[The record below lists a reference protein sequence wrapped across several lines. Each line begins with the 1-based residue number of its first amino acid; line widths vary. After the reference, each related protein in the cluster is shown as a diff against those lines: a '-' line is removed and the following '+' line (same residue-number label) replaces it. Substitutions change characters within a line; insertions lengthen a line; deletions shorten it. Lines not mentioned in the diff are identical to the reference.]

1 MFCTIFA
8 DMSSPLIFNLLNEG
22 GAFFMYSLLLM
33 LLISLGILG
42 YSFAKGDHDGK
53 LLELLKSISL
63 FALVFGFLGHMIGLI
78 SALDTIE
85 SMDGGIYTPML
96 AAGLKVGLLSPLFGT
111 VIFLIVRL
119 GIIFLIWKQKE

>member
-1 MFCTIFA
+1 
-8 DMSSPLIFNLLNEG
+8 
-22 GAFFMYSLLLM
+22 MYSLLLM

-119 GIIFLIWKQKE
+119 GILFLIWKQKE